1 MTTAEVRG
9 TARARIVGWMLLLVG
24 LALAGS
30 VAVTWSVL
38 SARLNDR
45 VDGELTHEA
54 SKLRSYARTGIDPA
68 TGRPPSDVSELLT
81 GYLVHNLPDSYE
93 TFFSVVDGRAER
105 RSAQEPPARLDRD
118 PAFVAKAARART
130 PVYGRTTSAAGE
142 VRYAVLPVRMSGDPR
157 QAALVVVEFRDAQ
170 RAEVTETTRVL
181 AFTAFGAL
189 AVAGVVGW
197 LIAGRVLAP
206 IRLVR
211 QTADQ
216 IGESDLTRRLVVR
229 GNDDV
234 AALASTFNR
243 MLDRLESAFAA
254 QRRFLDDAGHELRTP
269 ITVIRGHLELMGD
282 DPAERAETRVLLME
296 ELDRMNRMVNDL
308 IMLAKADRPDFLTV
322 AEVDL
327 ADLTVDVVAKSRG
340 LGDRRWRVGAVAEVR
355 VLGDAQ
361 RLTQALMQLAS
372 NAVRHTG
379 DGDTIEVGSAVRD
392 GSVVL
397 WVRDDG
403 PGVAPED
410 AERIFER
417 FVGGG
422 RGPSPMD
429 GAGLGLAI
437 VASIAKA
444 HDGTAHVQTPAGGG
458 AQFVLTLP
466 LRPAPGSLAD
476 VIGWPGTAD
485 DADGTDA
492 LDTSDDTDAPDAPD
506 APDDTAVLPVSAA
519 EAADDVE
526 AAR

>member
-1 MTTAEVRG
+1 MTAEVRV

-30 VAVTWSVL
+30 VGVTWSVL
-38 SARLNDR
+38 SGRLNDR
-45 VDGELTHEA
+45 VDNELTHEA
-54 SKLRSYARTGIDPA
+54 NKLRGYTENGVDPR
-68 TGRPPSDVSELLT
+68 TGRPPTNVAQLLE
-81 GYLVHNLPDSYE
+81 GHLIQNLPDSYE
-93 TFFSVVDGRAER
+93 TFFSVVDGRTAN
-105 RSAQEPPARLDRD
+105 RSAQQPLARLDVDR
-118 PAFVAKAARART
+118 AFVAKAARAT
-130 PVYGRTTSAAGE
+130 EPTYGWAETDAGD
-142 VRYAVLPVRMSGDPR
+142 VRYAVLPVRMAGDPR
-157 QAALVVVEFRDAQ
+157 QAAFVVVEFRDAQ
-170 RAEVTETTRVL
+170 RAEVIETTRVL
-181 AFTAFGAL
+181 GFTAFGAL

-211 QTADQ
+211 QTAEQ
-216 IGESDLTRRLVVR
+216 IGESDLTRRLLVR

-282 DPAERAETRVLLME
+282 DPDEREETRALLME

-308 IMLAKADRPDFLTV
+308 IMLAKADRPDFLDV
-322 AEVDL
+322 GEIDL

-379 DGDTIEVGSAVRD
+379 DGDTVEVGSAVRD
-392 GSVVL
+392 GSVLL
-397 WVRDDG
+397 WVRDTG
-403 PGVAPED
+403 PGVPAED
-410 AERIFER
+410 HERIFER
-417 FVGGG
+417 FVRAGS
-422 RGPSPMD
+422 GPRPVD
-429 GAGLGLAI
+429 GSGLGLAI

-444 HDGTAHVQTPAGGG
+444 HGGTASVHSPLEGG
-458 AQFVLTLP
+458 AQFVLDIP
-466 LRPAPGSLAD
+466 LRPVIDAGATTVVMAAPE
-476 VIGWPGTAD
+476 VT
-485 DADGTDA
+485 
-492 LDTSDDTDAPDAPD
+492 
-506 APDDTAVLPVSAA
+506 
-519 EAADDVE
+519 
-526 AAR
+526 R

>member
-1 MTTAEVRG
+1 MTAEVRV

-38 SARLNDR
+38 SGRLNDR
-45 VDGELTHEA
+45 VDNELTHEA
-54 SKLRSYARTGIDPA
+54 NKLRGYVQNGVDPN
-68 TGRPPSDVSELLT
+68 TGRRPANLSELLT
-81 GYLVHNLPDSYE
+81 GYLIHNLPDSYE
-93 TFFSVVDGRAER
+93 TFFSVVDGRAES
-105 RSAQEPPARLDRD
+105 RSAQQPLARLDNDR
-118 PAFVAKAARART
+118 AFVAEAARAKEPT
-130 PVYGRTTSAAGE
+130 YGWAETAAGD
-142 VRYAVLPVRMSGDPR
+142 VRYAVLPVRMPGDAR

-170 RAEVTETTRVL
+170 REEVGATTRVL
-181 AFTAFGAL
+181 GFTAFGAL

-211 QTADQ
+211 QTAEQ
-216 IGESDLTRRLVVR
+216 IGESDLTRRLLVR

-243 MLDRLESAFAA
+243 MLDRLESAFAG

-282 DPAERAETRVLLME
+282 DPQERAETRELLME
-296 ELDRMNRMVNDL
+296 ELDRMNRMVGDL
-308 IMLAKADRPDFLTV
+308 IVLAKADRPDFLDV
-322 AEVDL
+322 GEIDL

-392 GSVVL
+392 GAVLL
-397 WVRDDG
+397 WVRDTG
-403 PGVAPED
+403 PGVPPED
-410 AERIFER
+410 HERIFER
-417 FVGGG
+417 FVRAGS
-422 RGPSPMD
+422 GPRPVEGS
-429 GAGLGLAI
+429 GLGLAI

-444 HDGTAHVQTPAGGG
+444 HGGTASVHSPLEGG
-458 AQFVLTLP
+458 AQFVLDIP
-466 LRPAPGSLAD
+466 LRP
-476 VIGWPGTAD
+476 VI
-485 DADGTDA
+485 DAGAT
-492 LDTSDDTDAPDAPD
+492 TV
-506 APDDTAVLPVSAA
+506 VLPAPEVT
-519 EAADDVE
+519 
-526 AAR
+526 R